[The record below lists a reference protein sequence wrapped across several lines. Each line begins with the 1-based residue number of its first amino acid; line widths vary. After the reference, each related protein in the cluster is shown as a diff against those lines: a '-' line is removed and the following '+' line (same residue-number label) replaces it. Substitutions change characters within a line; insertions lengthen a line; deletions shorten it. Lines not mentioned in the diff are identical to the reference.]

1 MVRNRK
7 RTTER
12 GKNFGAMERAAEI
25 VESECRPARE
35 VAREFEIC
43 HVSLYRYCKKQRD
56 IVECKIKHPPTKG
69 YNPHTRVFN
78 TDIETKL
85 VNYLLQA
92 ADLYYGL
99 SPKEVRRFAFNCA
112 NSLHLKCPQTWSE
125 KGMASA
131 DWFSHFLKRHPEM
144 SIRKP
149 QATSLA
155 RTTSFNTTTVNE
167 FSDNLEI
174 VMKRHKFEQKDIY
187 NMDETGVT
195 TVQRPDHISTY
206 Y

>member
-1 MVRNRK
+1 MLIFTGTVRSSVILWKARSNTHQRK
-7 RTTER
+7 GTT
-12 GKNFGAMERAAEI
+12 I
-25 VESECRPARE
+25 TH
-35 VAREFEIC
+35 I
-43 HVSLYRYCKKQRD
+43 
-56 IVECKIKHPPTKG
+56 
-69 YNPHTRVFN
+69 FN

-99 SPKEVRRFAFNCA
+99 FPKEVRRFAFNCA
-112 NSLHLKCPQTWSE
+112 NSLHLKFPQTWSE
-125 KGMASA
+125 KGIASA

-155 RTTSFNTTTVNE
+155 RATSFNKVTVNE
-167 FSDNLEI
+167 FYDNLEI
-174 VMKRHKFEQKDIY
+174 VMKQHKFEQDIY

-195 TVQRPDHISTY
+195 TVQRPDHIIGRREKKN
-206 Y
+206 